1 MNRFFI
7 AAPKHDAKVTV
18 QEKSVSSIQPVSNVA
33 VIAQNRATA
42 APTASEPIPAPNV
55 PQIGS
60 SSAADVP
67 SSIAS
72 LSLYG
77 ASPATDA
84 DTGAIQGGYGIPDQD
99 GDNDGK

>member
-1 MNRFFI
+1 M
-7 AAPKHDAKVTV
+7 
-18 QEKSVSSIQPVSNVA
+18 SSIQPISNVA
-33 VIAQNRATA
+33 ALAPVKAPSASATSSPASA
-42 APTASEPIPAPNV
+42 ANV

-77 ASPATDA
+77 ASAATDV
-84 DTGAIQGGYGIPDQD
+84 DTAATQGSYGIPDQD